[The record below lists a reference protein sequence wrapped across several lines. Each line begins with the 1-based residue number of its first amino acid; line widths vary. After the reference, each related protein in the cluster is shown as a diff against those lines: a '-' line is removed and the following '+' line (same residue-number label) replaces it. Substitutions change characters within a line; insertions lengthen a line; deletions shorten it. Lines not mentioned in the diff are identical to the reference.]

1 VLFQTLAIGSIT
13 LRNAVFVAPMSGVT
27 DAGFRRIAHGFGAG
41 ATVSEMVASD
51 HYVKGQEET
60 RLRAEGEGLS
70 PHIVQLAGCDAGWL
84 SEAAKLAEQSG
95 ANWIDIN
102 MGCPAKRV
110 TGGYAGSALMRDL
123 DHATRL
129 IKATVDAVNVPVT
142 VKMRLG
148 WDDAKINAPEL
159 ARRAEEVGARLIT
172 VHGRTRQQ
180 FYKGQA
186 NWAAVRAVVEAVHC
200 PVIVNGDI
208 GSCHDARKA
217 LAASGATGV
226 MIGRA
231 IMGRPW
237 LAASIARELATG
249 EPLTV
254 SRQDMLRAAQEHYSW
269 LIAAMGREIGLRHA
283 RKHVAAYFDAAG
295 HNGSLREA
303 ALVSEDPDFVL
314 QALGEAFAM
323 EDQRVA
329 A

>member
-1 VLFQTLAIGSIT
+1 LLSTPLTIGTVS
-13 LRNAVFVAPMSGVT
+13 LRNPVFVAPMSGVT
-27 DAGFRRIAHGFGAG
+27 DAGFRRIAHRFGAG

-51 HYVKGQEET
+51 HYLKGQEET
-60 RLRAEGEGLS
+60 RLRAEGEGVS
-70 PHIVQLAGCDAGWL
+70 PHIIQLAGCEAGWL
-84 SEAAKLAEQSG
+84 AEAAQLAEQSG
-95 ANWIDIN
+95 ADWIDIN

-129 IKATVDAVNVPVT
+129 IEATVAAVNVPVT

-148 WDDAKINAPEL
+148 WDHATLNAAALAK
-159 ARRAEEVGARLIT
+159 RAEAVGAKLIT

-186 NWAAVRAVVEAVHC
+186 DWAAVRAVVDAVHC

-208 GSCHDARKA
+208 QTCNDARKA
-217 LAASGATGV
+217 LDTSGAAGV

-237 LAASIARELATG
+237 HAASIAKELATG
-249 EPLTV
+249 QPLSV
-254 SRQDMLRAAQEHYSW
+254 PRDHMRRAAQEHYQW
-269 LIAAMGREIGLRHA
+269 LIAAMGRSTGLRHA
-283 RKHVAAYFDAAG
+283 RKHVAAYFETAG
-295 HNGSLREA
+295 ENGPLKQA
-303 ALVSEDPDFVL
+303 ALLSEDPDFVL
-314 QALGEAFAM
+314 SAIGEAFAS
-323 EDQRVA
+323 EKELVA